1 MDRWFKKSRAQCQNR
16 KVKTKIKV
24 DLRSTHEDSETAFTS
39 RTLSETF
46 FRKAR
51 NHGRSLSIARAVY
64 RSSTQHL
71 CIMRDILTINSHNF
85 RNCKT
90 RATRTLWLKWCPFF
104 LKTPKSCLTIWQL
117 LYKFVFYNRSEIFSQ
132 GMLDAHDLFPIMI
145 FLLTK
150 KVNRRLWIIS
160 RLILMFLGT
169 RVAVPGHRGAVFTP
183 ETAVRRKTLM
193 DECLWCLQQVKHEY
207 ILVRNKLEALFRLA
221 CTHAN
226 ESSKRRSCL

>member
-71 CIMRDILTINSHNF
+71 CIMRFGYLDDQFTQLQKLQDESNPDFVAEVVSLFFEDSKKLLN
-85 RNCKT
+85 NL
-90 RATRTLWLKWCPFF
+90 AT
-104 LKTPKSCLTIWQL
+104 
-117 LYKFVFYNRSEIFSQ
+117 
-132 GMLDAHDLFPIMI
+132 
-145 FLLTK
+145 
-150 KVNRRLWIIS
+150 
-160 RLILMFLGT
+160 
-169 RVAVPGHRGAVFTP
+169 
-183 ETAVRRKTLM
+183 
-193 DECLWCLQQVKHEY
+193 
-207 ILVRNKLEALFRLA
+207 AL
-221 CTHAN
+221 
-226 ESSKRRSCL
+226 

>member
-64 RSSTQHL
+64 RVHNISVCEGYLDDQFTQL
-71 CIMRDILTINSHNF
+71 QKLQDESNPDFVAELVS
-85 RNCKT
+85 
-90 RATRTLWLKWCPFF
+90 LF
-104 LKTPKSCLTIWQL
+104 LKTPKSFLTILQL
-117 LYKFVFYNRSEIFSQ
+117 LYNQQKIVDYKQVDSHVHQFKGSS
-132 GMLDAHDLFPIMI
+132 
-145 FLLTK
+145 
-150 KVNRRLWIIS
+150 S
-160 RLILMFLGT
+160 
-169 RVAVPGHRGAVFTP
+169 RGAVFTS

-221 CTHAN
+221 CTHVN
-226 ESSKRRSCL
+226 ESSKRRSYL

>member
-64 RSSTQHL
+64 RVHNISVCEGYLDDQFTQL
-71 CIMRDILTINSHNF
+71 QKLQDESNPDFVAELVS
-85 RNCKT
+85 
-90 RATRTLWLKWCPFF
+90 LF
-104 LKTPKSCLTIWQL
+104 LKTPKSFLTILQL
-117 LYKFVFYNRSEIFSQ
+117 LYKFVFYNRSETFSQ

-160 RLILMFLGT
+160 RLILMFISS
-169 RVAVPGHRGAVFTP
+169 RVAVPA
-183 ETAVRRKTLM
+183 
-193 DECLWCLQQVKHEY
+193 
-207 ILVRNKLEALFRLA
+207 
-221 CTHAN
+221 
-226 ESSKRRSCL
+226 